1 MTNANSVK
9 QASIEIHDAFSKNQF
24 DKVLNLCHD
33 DVEVHAYAFGAVFK
47 GKEGFMNFMQSFKS
61 AFPDVAITHKNL
73 VVEENRVA
81 VEFTGKG
88 THTGALQTPA
98 GAIPATGKTVEL
110 NVAEFMIWE
119 NGKLKSLHNYQDAG
133 SLLRQIGAM

>member
-1 MTNANSVK
+1 MTSTTSPK
-9 QASIEIHDAFSKNQF
+9 QATIEIHDAFSKNQF
-24 DKVLNLCHD
+24 DKVLVLCHD
-33 DVEVHAYAFGAVFK
+33 DVVVNAYAFGAVFK
-47 GKEGFMNFMQSFKS
+47 GKDGFKDFMQSFKS
-61 AFPDVAITHKNL
+61 AFPDVVITHKNIIA
-73 VVEENRVA
+73 EGNNVA

-110 NVAEFMIWE
+110 TVAEFMVWE